1 MKALLYFVLGFT
13 LAAALVVSCDKAHAL
28 GNCPTNYAPLPSH
41 PEVCV
46 PAAKNLTRIDRIV
59 NRCVADNLAKMQTEY
74 AARELARTCTSLVL
88 SGQNWRNAFK

>member
-13 LAAALVVSCDKAHAL
+13 LAAALVVSCDKAHAM

-46 PAAKNLTRIDRIV
+46 PAAKNLTRIDRLV
-59 NRCVADNLAKMQTEY
+59 NSCVAYNLNKVQTEY
-74 AARELARTCTSLVL
+74 AAREMARTCASLIL
-88 SGQNWRNAFK
+88 SGQNWRKAFK